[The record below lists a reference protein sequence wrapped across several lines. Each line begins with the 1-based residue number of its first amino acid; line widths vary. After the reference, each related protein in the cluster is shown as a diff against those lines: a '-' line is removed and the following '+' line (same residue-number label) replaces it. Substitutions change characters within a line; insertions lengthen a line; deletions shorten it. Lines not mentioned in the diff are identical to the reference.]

1 MRIRV
6 PDYYEKFRCLA
17 GDCPHTCCEK
27 WEVVIDQETAMSY
40 FELPGQLGD
49 RLRAVMQA
57 DAEGSSA
64 FPCPAA
70 GAPFWTG
77 RTSVRSTGSWGR
89 RPPLSPA
96 AATPALL
103 RTTAPSGR

>member
-57 DAEGSSA
+57 DAEGEFCFLLSGGR
-64 FPCPAA
+64 CPFLDGENLCEIHRQLGPEA
-70 GAPFWTG
+70 
-77 RTSVRSTGSWGR
+77 TSVTCRSH
-89 RPPLSPA
+89 PPLY
-96 AATPALL
+96 
-103 RTTAPSGR
+103 